1 MAWGNAMSIAN
12 SKRALLKKLDDIP
25 NTAFSYAGSIV
36 ATFTKTASM
45 LVLNPIFK
53 VYDGEGKSIKILY
66 GYDID
71 TSVDAVN
78 TLAAHAGGLSLAYNP
93 QILVL
98 YLANIQVSRPR
109 Y

>member
-45 LVLNPIFK
+45 LVLNPIFE

-71 TSVDAVN
+71 TFVAAVN

-93 QILVL
+93 QIFVL
-98 YLANIQVSRPR
+98 HLANIQVPQLR
-109 Y
+109 

>member
-1 MAWGNAMSIAN
+1 MSIAN

-45 LVLNPIFK
+45 LVLNPIFE

-71 TSVDAVN
+71 TFVAAVN

-93 QILVL
+93 QIFVL
-98 YLANIQVSRPR
+98 HLANIQVPQLR
-109 Y
+109 